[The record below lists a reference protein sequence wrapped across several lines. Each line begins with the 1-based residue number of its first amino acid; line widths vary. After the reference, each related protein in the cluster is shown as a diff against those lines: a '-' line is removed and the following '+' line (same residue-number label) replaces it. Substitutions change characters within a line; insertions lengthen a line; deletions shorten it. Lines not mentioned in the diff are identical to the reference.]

1 MKYLGIFENHY
12 DIWVEAT
19 DAKNREKAFEMLD
32 RNDTSPIVLT
42 SKEFSKIIDEGCK
55 LLNIREVCILHL

>member
-42 SKEFSKIIDEGCK
+42 PKEFSKIIDW
-55 LLNIREVCILHL
+55 